1 MHSTRIT
8 IVDIFARMKSSKW
21 AANEKIKKYLC
32 RRYCWTLLQ
41 GKDYKLYTYTYIYKH
56 KRIYIHD
63 IYIWHYIKKKKE
75 KQLISL
81 MGEVFESC
89 GRRFDNDK

>member
-1 MHSTRIT
+1 MRKLRSIYVDV
-8 IVDIFARMKSSKW
+8 IVELFYK
-21 AANEKIKKYLC
+21 EKTTNYIHIHI
-32 RRYCWTLLQ
+32 
-41 GKDYKLYTYTYIYKH
+41 YIYKH

-63 IYIWHYIKKKKE
+63 IYIWHYIKKKE